1 MSPVL
6 SIKKAT
12 PMNKLQQLF
21 DLQHFAE
28 NKKLQS
34 FIDDTR
40 SRYGSDREKLS
51 LDELEFNAAGNP
63 YMQQGKELNNIL
75 HNGDNK

>member
-1 MSPVL
+1 
-6 SIKKAT
+6 
-12 PMNKLQQLF
+12 MNKLQQLF

-34 FIDDTR
+34 LIDDTR
-40 SRYGSDREKLS
+40 SRYGSGREELS
-51 LDELEFNAAGNP
+51 FDELELNAAGNP